1 MMISAALASA
11 APYAILYRMGPIELI
26 VVVTLLSLLYLYL
39 RYSKQN

>member
-1 MMISAALASA
+1 MTRQALASD
-11 APYAILYRMGPIELI
+11 APYAILYRMGPLELI

>member
-1 MMISAALASA
+1 MTPAGLASD
-11 APYAILYRMGPIELI
+11 APYAILYRMGRLELI

>member
-1 MMISAALASA
+1 MISAGLASDA
-11 APYAILYRMGPIELI
+11 SYAILYCMGPLELI